1 MDGCQV
7 ANVGRPQD
15 AKPYISTLGERFCWP
30 AEANAVGGL
39 EKQKPIL
46 RQRGPRC
53 CQWCPSNSTGRSLHA
68 EPLTS
73 RGAELPS
80 AVPQT
85 RAAPPSPASV
95 LVEGLSLRPL
105 LVFCRVFYK
114 VKSRS
119 AHMKSHAEQEKK
131 AAALRQKEAEERAA
145 ARAAAEAAAILAAR
159 QQNGTRQMSG
169 DSTNDDSSDGE
180 DEEDEDWQ

>member
-1 MDGCQV
+1 M
-7 ANVGRPQD
+7 R
-15 AKPYISTLGERFCWP
+15 
-30 AEANAVGGL
+30 GL

-46 RQRGPRC
+46 RQRGPRY
-53 CQWCPSNSTGRSLHA
+53 CQWCPSNSTGRLLHA

-73 RGAELPS
+73 RGVELSSP
-80 AVPQT
+80 VPQT
-85 RAAPPSPASV
+85 RAAPLSPASV
-95 LVEGLSLRPL
+95 FNAPLGGRTLTQAPL

-145 ARAAAEAAAILAAR
+145 RAAAEAAAILAAR

-180 DEEDEDWQ
+180 DDEDEDWQ